1 MPPLLYYTITNMVDD
16 DSPILKRR
24 PLRRPPVI
32 PASPES
38 PSQAVPKL
46 AVPSTPGSSALLSA
60 PACDA
65 PPPTDTLSTSA
76 LISSG
81 SPALQSAVGC
91 RWLEARRLKH
101 LQKMQITNTPPVQPP
116 LDGPLPPSSFAL
128 PTAVAAEAVMKEGQS
143 SLDGPSSPSSSA
155 LPTAVASEAVVRAER
170 RAARVSSRLSRR
182 QRKLNDKR
190 IAHQAVE
197 VNAANESMEGSSNSE
212 DDAYVDS
219 GRGDGFGFMFVLS

>member
-1 MPPLLYYTITNMVDD
+1 MADD

-32 PASPES
+32 PASPDS
-38 PSQAVPKL
+38 PSQTLAKL
-46 AVPSTPGSSALLSA
+46 AVPATPGPSALQSA
-60 PACDA
+60 AACDG
-65 PPPTDTLSTSA
+65 
-76 LISSG
+76 SSG

-91 RWLEARRLKH
+91 RWSEARRRLQH
-101 LQKMQITNTPPVQPP
+101 LQTILLTKT
-116 LDGPLPPSSFAL
+116 LPPSSSAL
-128 PTAVAAEAVMKEGQS
+128 PTSVAAEAVLKGDQT
-143 SLDGPSSPSSSA
+143 SLDGPPSPSSPA

-197 VNAANESMEGSSNSE
+197 VNADNESMEGSSNSE
-212 DDAYVDS
+212 DDAYV
-219 GRGDGFGFMFVLS
+219 G